1 MTTHVHPMPTVCT
14 PDADR
19 CPPMSTVEK
28 PGCPGDAQVAA
39 HGDVKAAAEGA
50 ARHFFHGIHRVD
62 LDWGLSLDA
71 AGIKNPFAV
80 KAFLEAEK
88 GIQSTSSRAASW
100 APASEDKSAPAK
112 VG

>member
-1 MTTHVHPMPTVCT
+1 MRRSQHMATSN
-14 PDADR
+14 
-19 CPPMSTVEK
+19 PPPKVRRVIFFMVSIESTLK
-28 PGCPGDAQVAA
+28 
-39 HGDVKAAAEGA
+39 GA
-50 ARHFFHGIHRVD
+50 IARRRGYQ
-62 LDWGLSLDA
+62 
-71 AGIKNPFAV
+71 NPFAV

>member
-1 MTTHVHPMPTVCT
+1 
-14 PDADR
+14 
-19 CPPMSTVEK
+19 MSTVEK
-28 PGCPGDAQVAA
+28 LGCPGDAQVAA
-39 HGDVKAAAEGA
+39 HGDVEPATEGA

-62 LDWGLSLDA
+62 LEWGLSPDV
-71 AGIKNPFAV
+71 AGIENLFAV

-100 APASEDKSAPAK
+100 TPASEDKSAPAK